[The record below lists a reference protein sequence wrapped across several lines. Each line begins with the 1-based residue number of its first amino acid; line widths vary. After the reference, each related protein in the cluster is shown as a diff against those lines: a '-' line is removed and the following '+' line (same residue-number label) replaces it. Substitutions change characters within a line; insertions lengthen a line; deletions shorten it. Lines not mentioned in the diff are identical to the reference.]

1 MRLLFIFLAAAL
13 LLGCEATPVNN
24 AAAIKTKLK
33 LNQQVALPV
42 QVPVA
47 YYVDKS
53 KVESKVNFFGKME
66 EAAQLITEEMFASG
80 ENLSSES
87 DFVYLINIK
96 SNSEWDYVWGGWESD
111 IEVDILDRAGN
122 KLMSKTIEKK
132 SSSAGGLYDF
142 NAVYNAFAAG
152 LKDVMIEFL
161 NRNTSEVLA
170 AVDSY
175 QTNGIAQSDTSI
187 KSLFKDLQANNSGSG
202 FFINNQGASITA
214 AHVVNECIFIELN
227 HKGQTYDVDLIASS
241 QLLDLAVLQVDF
253 ENPVSI
259 AIEEEPS
266 IKLGKQVF
274 VTGYPLS
281 GILAAYPSLT
291 VGNISS
297 LGGLKGAKNY
307 FQFTAPI
314 QPGNSGGAITDYK
327 GNLMGVV
334 SSSLNQAMMLQ
345 NSGTTSQ
352 NVNFGV
358 NAQLLKRFL
367 DKHQVTYATET
378 SNADFEKSS
387 ADAVEY
393 STQILCYQ

>member
-1 MRLLFIFLAAAL
+1 MRFIITLIAIAL
-13 LLGCEATPVNN
+13 LVGCEATPVNN

-33 LNQQVALPV
+33 LNQQLSLPV
-42 QVPVA
+42 QVPIA

-53 KVESKVNFFGKME
+53 KVENRVNFFGKME
-66 EAAQLITEEMFASG
+66 EAAQLITDEMFKSG

-87 DFVYLINIK
+87 DFVYLVNIK
-96 SNSEWDYVWGGWESD
+96 SSSDWDYVWGGWESD
-111 IEVDILDRAGN
+111 IEVDILDRSGK
-122 KLMSKTIEKK
+122 KLMSRTIEKK
-132 SSSAGGLYDF
+132 ASSAGGLYDF
-142 NAVYNAFAAG
+142 NAVYNAFAAA
-152 LKDVMIEFL
+152 LKDLMIEFL
-161 NRNTSEVLA
+161 NQNTSEVLA
-170 AVDSY
+170 AVDHY
-175 QTNGIAQSDTSI
+175 QANGIANSDVSI

-202 FFINNQGASITA
+202 FFINNQGTSVTA
-214 AHVVNECIFIELN
+214 AHVVDKCIFIELN
-227 HKGQTYDVDLIASS
+227 HKGQTYDVDLVASS
-241 QLLDLAVLQVDF
+241 QLLDLAVLQADF
-253 ENPVSI
+253 NNPVSI
-259 AIEEEPS
+259 AIEAEPS
-266 IKLGKQVF
+266 VKLGKQIF

-297 LGGLKGAKNY
+297 LGGLKGAKDY

-358 NAQLLKRFL
+358 NAPLLKRFL
-367 DKHQVTYATET
+367 DKHEVDYTVKA
-378 SNADFEKSS
+378 ADGDFEKSS